1 MGESSMDVL
10 MEIVFL
16 YYIWCKIN
24 ILKVIYIGKMI
35 RFSNIIVNILYE
47 VRGDEIILYEVWIE

>member
-1 MGESSMDVL
+1 MDVL

-24 ILKVIYIGKMI
+24 ILRVIYIGKMI
-35 RFSNIIVNILYE
+35 RFSNIIVNILCE

>member
-1 MGESSMDVL
+1 MGEGSMDVL

-35 RFSNIIVNILYE
+35 RFSNIIVNILGE
-47 VRGDEIILYEVWIE
+47 VRGDEIILYEVRIE

>member
-35 RFSNIIVNILYE
+35 RFSNIIVNILRE

>member
-47 VRGDEIILYEVWIE
+47 VRGDEIILYEVRIE

>member
-1 MGESSMDVL
+1 MDVL

-24 ILKVIYIGKMI
+24 IFKVIYIGKMI
-35 RFSNIIVNILYE
+35 RFSNIIVNILRE
-47 VRGDEIILYEVWIE
+47 VRGDEIILYEV